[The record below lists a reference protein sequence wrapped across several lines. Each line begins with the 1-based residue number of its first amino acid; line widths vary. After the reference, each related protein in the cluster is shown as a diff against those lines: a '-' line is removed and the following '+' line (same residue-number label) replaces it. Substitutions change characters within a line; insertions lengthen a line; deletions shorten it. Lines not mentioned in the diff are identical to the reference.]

1 MSKMNEGK
9 KWKKGGRKPA
19 KDPAINRYGIKL
31 NSVENDIFLRLFRK
45 SGQKSQTEFIKSMI
59 FEREIKVVFID
70 KVAKDYY
77 MRLTN
82 LYEQYRC
89 IGVNYNQTVKAIR
102 TNFAKKRA
110 LAMLYRLEKAT
121 IELVVITKESL
132 ELTKEYEQKWLRK

>member
-9 KWKKGGRKPA
+9 KWKKGGRKPE
-19 KDPAINRYGIKL
+19 KNPKIYRY
-31 NSVENDIFLRLFRK
+31 SVNFDELENVKFQTLLRK
-45 SGQKSQTEFIKSMI
+45 SDSKNISRFIASVLLGK
-59 FEREIKVVFID
+59 EIKVVVID

-102 TNFAKKRA
+102 TNFAEKRA
-110 LAMLYRLEKAT
+110 LAM
-121 IELVVITKESL
+121 V
-132 ELTKEYEQKWLRK
+132 

>member
-9 KWKKGGRKPA
+9 KWKKGGRKPE
-19 KDPAINRYGIKL
+19 KNPKIYRY
-31 NSVENDIFLRLFRK
+31 SVNFDELENVKFQTLLRK
-45 SGQKSQTEFIKSMI
+45 SDSKNISRFIASVLLGK
-59 FEREIKVVFID
+59 EIKVVVID

-82 LYEQYRC
+82 LYEQYRF

-102 TNFAKKRA
+102 TNFAEKRA

-121 IELVVITKESL
+121 IELVVITKESV
-132 ELTKEYEQKWLRK
+132 ELTKEYEAKWLRK